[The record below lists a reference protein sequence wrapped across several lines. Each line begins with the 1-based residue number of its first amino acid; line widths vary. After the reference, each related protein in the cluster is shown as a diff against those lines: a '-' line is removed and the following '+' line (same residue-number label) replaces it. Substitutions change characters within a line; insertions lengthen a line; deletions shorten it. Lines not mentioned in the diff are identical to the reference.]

1 MGRQLHR
8 LGHRR
13 ALPAPR
19 ALNATGLRRPA
30 AIVVDIE
37 GTVGSIRFVKDVL
50 FPFARA
56 RLRSFV
62 LAHRTRADVA
72 QQLATVAAQTGL
84 TDVQRQIEQLMR
96 WSDEDLKITPLKA
109 LQGMI
114 WHGGYAS
121 GELVAHLYD
130 DAAAALRRWSRAG
143 LPLYVYSSGSVAAQK
158 LYFAHTVAGDL
169 TTDLSGYFDTTS
181 GPKQDAAS
189 YRRIAQAIG
198 HPPADVL
205 FLSDVAAELGAAKAA
220 GFEAVQVRREPPAA
234 GRFEPSIASF
244 DELPF

>member
-1 MGRQLHR
+1 M
-8 LGHRR
+8 R
-13 ALPAPR
+13 A
-19 ALNATGLRRPA
+19 PA

-37 GTVGSIRFVKDVL
+37 GTVGSIRYVKDVL

-62 LAHRTRADVA
+62 LANRTRTDVA

-84 TDVQRQIEQLMR
+84 TEPQSQVEQLLR
-96 WSDEDLKITPLKA
+96 WSDEDRKVTPLKA

-114 WHGGYAS
+114 WEGGYAS

-130 DAAAALRRWSRAG
+130 DAVTALQRWSRRSV
-143 LPLYVYSSGSVAAQK
+143 PVHVYSSGSVPAQK
-158 LYFAHTVAGDL
+158 LYFAHTAAGDL
-169 TTDLSGYFDTTS
+169 TPLLAGYFDTTT

-189 YRRIAQAIG
+189 YRRIAEALAR
-198 HPPADVL
+198 PPADVL
-205 FLSDVAAELGAAKAA
+205 FLSDVAAELVAAQAA
-220 GFEAVQVRREPPAA
+220 GFQAVQVRREPPVA

-244 DELPF
+244 DELPI